1 MNIYIFTQMQY
12 LTLSQIKKQLII
24 DEDFTDDDAYL
35 EMLGDS
41 AEQFLE
47 DHLNRQLYEVVADF
61 GGELPPSLQHALR
74 MLVDYFYSTERGSSN
89 SGSDIP
95 KAFFTLTKNYCK
107 ENLA

>member
-1 MNIYIFTQMQY
+1 MQF
-12 LTLSQIKKQLII
+12 LTLEQIKKQLII
-24 DEDFTDDDAYL
+24 DQDFTDDDEYL

-41 AEQFLE
+41 AEQFLA
-47 DHLNRQLYEVVADF
+47 DHLNRNLFEVVGDF
-61 GGELPPSLQHALR
+61 GGDLPPSLQHALR

-107 ENLA
+107 EKIFKFNGI